1 MRRDRPLIW
10 RRPSWKPWP
19 AKQKTSIR
27 NIRGSILDLIW
38 LDDFVDDSWVVWI
51 FPKRVSLWCSV
62 MFRCYCLIY
71 YNKKRN
77 AKNGDE
83 FCGSIETV
91 PPYPRGESDGPLQI
105 QGHGKTS
112 SATWFSS
119 WTPWGG
125 FMVFFGGGIFW
136 HLSRMLSLFS
146 LVNFLLRLVTK
157 ACPAVFPIDLWF
169 QMAVG
174 QSWFQDTMAKLY

>member
-1 MRRDRPLIW
+1 MLLGFHRESGGIHASDAAPCAATALWFDGGQAESHDQRSRKLLFAISGAA
-10 RRPSWKPWP
+10 SWTWYDLMILWMIHELCGYSQNVYLYDVRWCFD
-19 AKQKTSIR
+19 AIVWSITT
-27 NIRGSILDLIW
+27 
-38 LDDFVDDSWVVWI
+38 
-51 FPKRVSLWCSV
+51 
-62 MFRCYCLIY
+62 
-71 YNKKRN
+71 NKKRN

-125 FMVFFGGGIFW
+125 SWRFFGGGIFW

-146 LVNFLLRLVTK
+146 LVNF
-157 ACPAVFPIDLWF
+157 
-169 QMAVG
+169 
-174 QSWFQDTMAKLY
+174 